1 MSPKPH
7 LITQKRS
14 PTQSLPSPK
23 DPAKS
28 TPAHDS
34 STAQQQA
41 ASAAVQIITGLGA
54 EPEQAEAPLALPISK
69 LAGGAIIYRFAQLSP
84 ARDGHCCA
92 LPLWLRPARLLLTLT
107 GRRSP
112 AELTKRP
119 AREQPAFFS
128 HDVWE
133 IAEESAQP
141 PRELVSLGL
150 TRPRRDYDVRR
161 YARDS
166 GSGKGRAS
174 RHRDS
179 LANSR
184 WRQVCWTRQLR
195 WRFKVVD
202 GLLMG

>member
-28 TPAHDS
+28 TPAQDS

-84 ARDGHCCA
+84 ARDG
-92 LPLWLRPARLLLTLT
+92 PLLRAAPVAAPRKIVININGPAQSR
-107 GRRSP
+107 GINE
-112 AELTKRP
+112 A
-119 AREQPAFFS
+119 ARARAAGILF
-128 HDVWE
+128 
-133 IAEESAQP
+133 
-141 PRELVSLGL
+141 
-150 TRPRRDYDVRR
+150 PRRVRNR
-161 YARDS
+161 
-166 GSGKGRAS
+166 
-174 RHRDS
+174 
-179 LANSR
+179 
-184 WRQVCWTRQLR
+184 
-195 WRFKVVD
+195 
-202 GLLMG
+202 